1 MSRWEHKRWT
11 LNAGDVRQVD
21 QWMNFRSGWQQAG
34 QRQQNKRLN
43 KDWSANWTLIQT
55 KLMRGWRAVGRP
67 EKQRWGVEGKA
78 GLGGAQVS
86 RRKKGGKT
94 DKVVHM
100 ERNNWTKNPNMTY
113 KCETTGYVWRGT
125 TAFKLLGTWHH
136 WILLRRPQEHFQPRF
151 WWQNQMFSTR
161 PLRYLRPY
169 MQRQVKTGISSQTMI
184 FSEPLLSSFCA

>member
-67 EKQRWGVEGKA
+67 EKQRWGVEGKT

-86 RRKKGGKT
+86 RRKGGKT
-94 DKVVHM
+94 DKDKVVHM
-100 ERNNWTKNPNMTY
+100 KRNNWTKNPNMTC

-125 TAFKLLGTWHH
+125 TAFKLLETWHH
-136 WILLRRPQEHFQPRF
+136 ALDTFKETSGTFPATFLVTKPNVF
-151 WWQNQMFSTR
+151 N
-161 PLRYLRPY
+161 
-169 MQRQVKTGISSQTMI
+169 KTFKIPSAIYAATGKNWYFKPNHDLFRT
-184 FSEPLLSSFCA
+184 LTK